1 MNTTLYLFV
10 ATVLQYCKSVSVQ
23 TKDRVRTFR
32 FSWKVSNIISQE
44 SSRRKTTATRVIEDC
59 VVKALGVLYPNVSD
73 TKQELK

>member
-1 MNTTLYLFV
+1 
-10 ATVLQYCKSVSVQ
+10 
-23 TKDRVRTFR
+23 VRTFR